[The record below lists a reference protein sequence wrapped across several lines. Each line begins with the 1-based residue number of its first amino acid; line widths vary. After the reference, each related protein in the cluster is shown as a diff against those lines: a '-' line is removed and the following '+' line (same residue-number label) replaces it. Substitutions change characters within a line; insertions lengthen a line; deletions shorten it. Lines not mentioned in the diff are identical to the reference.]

1 MSTPLSPLSPRPV
14 LAKILATLGPA
25 SESPEVVRKLIQAGV
40 AAFRFN
46 FSHGTEAE
54 HDARLKV
61 VRTCAAELG
70 VPIAILGDLPGPKI
84 RVTRVPD
91 PGITL
96 SPGQDVVIDPTVE
109 VARNA
114 MTPVLGC
121 TVATL
126 GRDVLPGHKV
136 LINDGAIRLLAVE
149 REAGDPPGSLR
160 CRVVVGGLVTSRKG
174 INTPMSDLQVP
185 AMTDRDW
192 AWVNWAV
199 ERELDFLALSFV
211 RTAEEVLRLRAKLAE
226 LAAARKEF
234 DADGNPIAIPVVSK
248 IETPRAIEN
257 MEAVVQASDL
267 IMVARGDLGVEMD
280 LAQVPVLQKR
290 LVACADQWGKPCIVA
305 TQMLESMINS
315 ATPTRAEASDVA
327 NAVFDGADALMLSGE
342 TAVGRHPALVVETM
356 RRIIASAEA
365 QILETQATASPPK
378 RMIEM
383 HYRTVALAHAAWHAA
398 KDFDAK
404 VIVVWSQNG
413 GAARYLSQTG
423 IRLPILAYS
432 SSVPQTRRMALLRGV
447 FAQQMDPPEKGSL
460 EAWNTRVDAD
470 VRARDLAQ
478 TGDAVVLL
486 AGRPLGVRGATN
498 TLALHRIGNRK
509 SGFFGDL

>member
-1 MSTPLSPLSPRPV
+1 
-14 LAKILATLGPA
+14 
-25 SESPEVVRKLIQAGV
+25 
-40 AAFRFN
+40 
-46 FSHGTEAE
+46 
-54 HDARLKV
+54 
-61 VRTCAAELG
+61 
-70 VPIAILGDLPGPKI
+70 
-84 RVTRVPD
+84 
-91 PGITL
+91 
-96 SPGQDVVIDPTVE
+96 
-109 VARNA
+109 
-114 MTPVLGC
+114 
-121 TVATL
+121 
-126 GRDVLPGHKV
+126 
-136 LINDGAIRLLAVE
+136 
-149 REAGDPPGSLR
+149 
-160 CRVVVGGLVTSRKG
+160 VVVGGLVTSRKG